1 MMRLS
6 QILIPLS
13 AQLLGTDVEFTS
25 VSTDSRNLSKGALFI
40 ALHGERFDG
49 HDYVAQAQ
57 ENGAAAALVTKALDI
72 DIPQVIVGDTRLALG
87 NLAAYW
93 RQQFSIPVAAI
104 TGSNGKTTVKE
115 MLAAILRFAAGNEE
129 DVLATKGN
137 LNNDIGL
144 PLTLLGLRPH
154 HRYAVTEM
162 GMNHTGEIQYITR
175 IAKPTVALINNAGNA
190 HLEGL
195 GSIEAVASAK
205 GEIFEGLSAHGIAV
219 INHDDAFA
227 ELWKSLAGKR
237 KVITFGFDQSAD
249 VSADYRL
256 LPESSQI
263 AMKTAKGELSFEL
276 TIPGEHN
283 VKNALAAAS
292 VAIALGISLPAIS
305 AGFGQF
311 SGVKGRLQKQSCKFG
326 AKLIDD
332 TYNANPASMRAAVD
346 VLSGLSGTRIL
357 VMGDMGE
364 LGDRASELHREIGQY
379 AKSKGIDVL
388 FALGDLSLETVKAFG
403 AGATH
408 FESIE
413 ALVAALMTRLDQQVT
428 VLVKGSRF
436 MRMERVV
443 HALLPSSVTE
453 AA

>member
-1 MMRLS
+1 
-6 QILIPLS
+6 
-13 AQLLGTDVEFTS
+13 
-25 VSTDSRNLSKGALFI
+25 
-40 ALHGERFDG
+40 
-49 HDYVAQAQ
+49 
-57 ENGAAAALVTKALDI
+57 
-72 DIPQVIVGDTRLALG
+72 
-87 NLAAYW
+87 
-93 RQQFSIPVAAI
+93 
-104 TGSNGKTTVKE
+104 
-115 MLAAILRFAAGNEE
+115 
-129 DVLATKGN
+129 
-137 LNNDIGL
+137 
-144 PLTLLGLRPH
+144 LLGLRPN

-162 GMNHTGEIQYITR
+162 GMSHTGEIQYITR

-195 GSIEAVASAK
+195 GSIEAVANAK
-205 GEIFEGLSAHGIAV
+205 GEIFEGLSAHGTAV
-219 INHDDAFA
+219 INLDDAFA

-263 AMKTAKGELSFEL
+263 AMKTAKGEISFEL

-357 VMGDMGE
+357 VIGDMGE
-364 LGDRASELHREIGQY
+364 LGARASELHREIGQY
-379 AKSKGIDVL
+379 AKSKGIEVL

-408 FESIE
+408 FESID
-413 ALVAALMTRLDQQVT
+413 ALVAALMARLDQQVT

>member
-25 VSTDSRNLSKGALFI
+25 VSTDSRNLTKGALFI
-40 ALHGERFDG
+40 ALQGERFDG

-57 ENGAAAALVTKALDI
+57 QNGAAAALVTKALDI
-72 DIPQVIVGDTRLALG
+72 DIAQVIVGDTRLALG

-115 MLAAILRFAAGNEE
+115 MLAAILRFAAGSDE
-129 DVLATKGN
+129 DVLATQGN

-195 GSIEAVASAK
+195 GSIEAVANAK
-205 GEIFEGLSAHGIAV
+205 GEIFEGLSAHGTAV
-219 INHDDAFA
+219 INLDDAFA

-263 AMKTAKGELSFEL
+263 ALKTAKGEISFEL

-346 VLSGLSGTRIL
+346 VLSGLPGTRIL

-364 LGDRASELHREIGQY
+364 LGARASELHREIGQY
-379 AKSKGIDVL
+379 AKSKNIDVL
-388 FALGDLSLETVKAFG
+388 FALGDLSLETAQAFG

-408 FESIE
+408 FESID
-413 ALVAALMTRLDQQVT
+413 ALVAALIARLDQQVT

-443 HALLPSSVTE
+443 HALLPSSVSE